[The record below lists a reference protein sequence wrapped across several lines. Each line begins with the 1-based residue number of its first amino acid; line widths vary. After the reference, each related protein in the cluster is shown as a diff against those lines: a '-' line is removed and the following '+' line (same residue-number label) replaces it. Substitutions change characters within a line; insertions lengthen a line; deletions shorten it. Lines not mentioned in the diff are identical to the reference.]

1 MRNYNFCAGPSAL
14 PTEVLEELKEEI
26 LDWKNHGL
34 SVMEMSHRSKEVV
47 EIAETAKQDFIEL
60 MDVNSDYEVLFIQ
73 GGASLQFSMVPMN
86 LLPGSKTEALS
97 NYLNVGQWSIK
108 AIKEAK
114 KYGNLKISASSEEVS
129 FKKYPK
135 PEEWKIDAEASYLHL
150 VMNET
155 IDGACLRN
163 HENLPQIDLV
173 ADCSSCILSEPIDVS
188 KFALIYAGA
197 QKNIGPAGLAI
208 IVIRKDLLRERNDLP
223 AMMSYKTYADSDSM
237 YNTPPTFAWYLS
249 GKVFSWLK
257 NRGGLEN
264 QKRINESKANKLY
277 AFIDSSDFFKNDVDI
292 ESRSIMNVPF
302 LMNDESLNKK
312 FLNESK
318 AAGLLNLGG
327 HRSVGGMRASIY
339 NAVPEEG
346 VDALV
351 SFMKD
356 FEKQNG

>member
-1 MRNYNFCAGPSAL
+1 MRKYNFCAGPSAL

-26 LDWKNHGL
+26 LDWKKYGL

-47 EIAETAKQDFIEL
+47 EIAETAKQDFIDL
-60 MDVNSDYEVLFIQ
+60 LKIDSNYDVLFIQ

-86 LLPGSKTEALS
+86 LLPSSDSLS
-97 NYLNVGQWSIK
+97 NYLNVGQWSKK

-114 KYGNLKISASSEEVS
+114 KYGNLNISASSEDIS
-129 FKKYPK
+129 FKHYPS
-135 PEEWKIDAEASYLHL
+135 PSDWKIDDSASYLHL

-163 HENLPQIDLV
+163 HDNLPDINLV
-173 ADCSSCILSEPIDVS
+173 ADCSSCILSEPLNVS
-188 KFALIYAGA
+188 KFALIYSGA

-208 IVIRKDLLRERNDLP
+208 IIIRKDLLIDRDDLP
-223 AMMSYKTYADSDSM
+223 AMMSYKTYSDSDSM

-249 GKVFSWLK
+249 GKVFKWLK
-257 NRGGLEN
+257 NKGGLEN
-264 QKRINESKANKLY
+264 QKKENESKASKLY
-277 AFIDSSDFFKNDVDI
+277 EFIDSSDFYKNDVHK

-302 LMNDESLNKK
+302 LMNDESLNSK
-312 FLNESK
+312 FLKESEEH
-318 AAGLLNLGG
+318 GLLNLAG

-346 VDALV
+346 VEALIE
-351 SFMKD
+351 FMKN

>member
-1 MRNYNFCAGPSAL
+1 MRKYNFCAGPSAL

-26 LDWKNHGL
+26 LDWKKYGL

-47 EIAETAKQDFIEL
+47 EIAETAKQDFIDL
-60 MDVNSDYEVLFIQ
+60 LKIDSNYDVLFIQ

-86 LLPGSKTEALS
+86 LLPSSDSLS
-97 NYLNVGQWSIK
+97 NYLNVGQWSKK

-114 KYGNLKISASSEEVS
+114 KYGNLNISASSEDVS
-129 FKKYPK
+129 FKHYPS
-135 PEEWKIDAEASYLHL
+135 PSDWKIDDSASYLHL

-163 HENLPQIDLV
+163 HDNLPDINLV
-173 ADCSSCILSEPIDVS
+173 ADCSSCILSEPLNVS
-188 KFALIYAGA
+188 KFALIYSGA

-208 IVIRKDLLRERNDLP
+208 IIIRKDLLIDRDDLP
-223 AMMSYKTYADSDSM
+223 AMMSYKTYSDSDSM

-249 GKVFSWLK
+249 GKVFKWLK
-257 NRGGLEN
+257 NKGGLEN
-264 QKRINESKANKLY
+264 QKKENESKASKLY
-277 AFIDSSDFFKNDVDI
+277 EFIDSSDFYKNDVHK

-302 LMNDESLNKK
+302 LMNDESLNPK
-312 FLNESK
+312 FLKESEEH
-318 AAGLLNLGG
+318 GLLNLAG

-346 VDALV
+346 VEALIE
-351 SFMKD
+351 FMKN

>member
-1 MRNYNFCAGPSAL
+1 MRKYNFCAGPSAL

-26 LDWKNHGL
+26 LDWKKYGL

-47 EIAETAKQDFIEL
+47 EIAETAKQDFIDL
-60 MDVNSDYEVLFIQ
+60 LKIDSNYDVLFIQ

-86 LLPGSKTEALS
+86 LLPSSDSLS
-97 NYLNVGQWSIK
+97 NYLNVGQWSKK

-114 KYGNLKISASSEEVS
+114 KYGKLNISASSEDIS
-129 FKKYPK
+129 FKQYPS
-135 PEEWKIDAEASYLHL
+135 PSDWKIDDSASYLHL

-163 HENLPQIDLV
+163 HDNLPDINLV
-173 ADCSSCILSEPIDVS
+173 ADCSSCILSEPLNVS
-188 KFALIYAGA
+188 KFALIYSGA

-208 IVIRKDLLRERNDLP
+208 IIIRKDLLIDRDDLP
-223 AMMSYKTYADSDSM
+223 AMMSYKTYSDSDSM

-249 GKVFSWLK
+249 GKVFKWLK
-257 NRGGLEN
+257 NKGGLEN
-264 QKRINESKANKLY
+264 QKKENESKASKLY
-277 AFIDSSDFFKNDVDI
+277 EFIDSSDFYKNDVHK

-302 LMNDESLNKK
+302 LMNDESLNPK
-312 FLNESK
+312 FLKESEEH
-318 AAGLLNLGG
+318 GLLNLAG
-327 HRSVGGMRASIY
+327 HRSVGGMGASIY

-346 VDALV
+346 VEALIE
-351 SFMKD
+351 FMKN

>member
-1 MRNYNFCAGPSAL
+1 MRKYNFCAGPSAL

-26 LDWKNHGL
+26 LDWKKYGL

-47 EIAETAKQDFIEL
+47 EIAETAKQDFIDL
-60 MDVNSDYEVLFIQ
+60 LKIDSNYDVLFIQ

-86 LLPGSKTEALS
+86 LLPSSDSLS
-97 NYLNVGQWSIK
+97 NYLNVGQWSKK

-114 KYGNLKISASSEEVS
+114 KYGNLNISASSEDIS
-129 FKKYPK
+129 FKQYPS
-135 PEEWKIDAEASYLHL
+135 PSDWKIDDSASYLHL

-163 HENLPQIDLV
+163 HNNLPDINLV
-173 ADCSSCILSEPIDVS
+173 ADCSSCILSEPLNVS
-188 KFALIYAGA
+188 KFALIYSGA

-208 IVIRKDLLRERNDLP
+208 IIIRKDLLIDRDDLP
-223 AMMSYKTYADSDSM
+223 AMMSYKTYSDSDSM

-249 GKVFSWLK
+249 GKVFKWLK
-257 NRGGLEN
+257 NKGGLEN
-264 QKRINESKANKLY
+264 QKKENESKASKLY
-277 AFIDSSDFFKNDVDI
+277 EFIDSSDFYKNDVHK

-302 LMNDESLNKK
+302 LMNDESLNSK
-312 FLNESK
+312 FLKESEEH
-318 AAGLLNLGG
+318 GLLNLAG

-346 VDALV
+346 VEALIE
-351 SFMKD
+351 FMKN

>member
-1 MRNYNFCAGPSAL
+1 MRKYNFCAGPSAL

-26 LDWKNHGL
+26 LDWKKYGL

-47 EIAETAKQDFIEL
+47 EIAETAKQDFIDL
-60 MDVNSDYEVLFIQ
+60 LKIDSNYDVLFIQ

-86 LLPGSKTEALS
+86 LLPSSDSLS
-97 NYLNVGQWSIK
+97 NYLNVGQWSKK

-114 KYGNLKISASSEEVS
+114 KYGNLNISASSEDIS
-129 FKKYPK
+129 FKQYPS
-135 PEEWKIDAEASYLHL
+135 PSDWKIDDSASYLHL

-163 HENLPQIDLV
+163 HNNLPDINLV
-173 ADCSSCILSEPIDVS
+173 ADCSSCILSEPLNVS
-188 KFALIYAGA
+188 KFALIYSGA

-208 IVIRKDLLRERNDLP
+208 IIIRKDLLIDRDDLP
-223 AMMSYKTYADSDSM
+223 AMMSYKTYSDSDSM

-249 GKVFSWLK
+249 GKVFKWLK
-257 NRGGLEN
+257 NKGGLEN
-264 QKRINESKANKLY
+264 QKKENESKASKLY
-277 AFIDSSDFFKNDVDI
+277 EFIDSSDFYKNDVHK

-302 LMNDESLNKK
+302 LMNDESLNPK
-312 FLNESK
+312 FLKESEEQ
-318 AAGLLNLGG
+318 GLLNLAG

-346 VDALV
+346 VEALIE
-351 SFMKD
+351 FMKN

>member
-1 MRNYNFCAGPSAL
+1 MRKYNFCAGPSAL

-26 LDWKNHGL
+26 LDWKKYGL

-47 EIAETAKQDFIEL
+47 EIAETAKQDFIDL
-60 MDVNSDYEVLFIQ
+60 LKIDSNYDVLFIQ

-86 LLPGSKTEALS
+86 LLPSSDSLS
-97 NYLNVGQWSIK
+97 NYLNVGQWSKK

-114 KYGNLKISASSEEVS
+114 KYGNLNISASSEDIS
-129 FKKYPK
+129 FKQYPS
-135 PEEWKIDAEASYLHL
+135 PSDWKIDDSASYLHL

-163 HENLPQIDLV
+163 HNNLPDINLV
-173 ADCSSCILSEPIDVS
+173 ADCSSCILSEPLNVS
-188 KFALIYAGA
+188 KFALIYSGA

-208 IVIRKDLLRERNDLP
+208 IIIRKDLLIDRDDLP
-223 AMMSYKTYADSDSM
+223 AMMSYKTYSDSDSM

-249 GKVFSWLK
+249 GKVFKWLK
-257 NRGGLEN
+257 NKGGLEN
-264 QKRINESKANKLY
+264 QKKENESKASKLY
-277 AFIDSSDFFKNDVDI
+277 EFIDSSDFYKNDVHK

-302 LMNDESLNKK
+302 LMNDETLNSK
-312 FLNESK
+312 FLKESEEH
-318 AAGLLNLGG
+318 GLLNLAG

-346 VDALV
+346 VEALIE
-351 SFMKD
+351 FMKN

>member
-1 MRNYNFCAGPSAL
+1 MRKYNFCAGPSAL

-26 LDWKNHGL
+26 LDWKKYGL

-47 EIAETAKQDFIEL
+47 EIAETAKQDFIDL
-60 MDVNSDYEVLFIQ
+60 LKIDSNYDVLFIQ

-86 LLPGSKTEALS
+86 LLPSSDSLS
-97 NYLNVGQWSIK
+97 NYLNVGQWSKK

-114 KYGNLKISASSEEVS
+114 KYGNLNISASSEDIS
-129 FKKYPK
+129 FKQYPS
-135 PEEWKIDAEASYLHL
+135 PSDWKIDDSASYLHL

-163 HENLPQIDLV
+163 HNNLPDINLV
-173 ADCSSCILSEPIDVS
+173 ADCSSCILSEPLNVS
-188 KFALIYAGA
+188 KFALIYSGA

-208 IVIRKDLLRERNDLP
+208 IIIRKDLLIDRDDLP
-223 AMMSYKTYADSDSM
+223 AMMSYKTYSDSDSM
-237 YNTPPTFAWYLS
+237 YNTPPTFAWYLA
-249 GKVFSWLK
+249 GKVFKWLK
-257 NRGGLEN
+257 IKGGLEN
-264 QKRINESKANKLY
+264 QKKENESKASKLY
-277 AFIDSSDFFKNDVDI
+277 EFIDSSDFYKNDVHK

-302 LMNDESLNKK
+302 LMNDESLNPK
-312 FLNESK
+312 FLKESEEH
-318 AAGLLNLGG
+318 GLLNLAG

-346 VDALV
+346 VEALIE
-351 SFMKD
+351 FMKN

>member
-1 MRNYNFCAGPSAL
+1 MRKYNFCAGPSAL

-26 LDWKNHGL
+26 LDWKKYGL

-47 EIAETAKQDFIEL
+47 EIAETAKQDFIDL
-60 MDVNSDYEVLFIQ
+60 LKIDSNYDVLFIQ

-86 LLPGSKTEALS
+86 LLPSSDSLS
-97 NYLNVGQWSIK
+97 NYLNVGQWSKK

-114 KYGNLKISASSEEVS
+114 KYGNLNISASSEDIS
-129 FKKYPK
+129 FKQYPS
-135 PEEWKIDAEASYLHL
+135 PSDWKIDDSASYLHL

-163 HENLPQIDLV
+163 HDNLPDINLV
-173 ADCSSCILSEPIDVS
+173 ADCSSCILSEPLNVS
-188 KFALIYAGA
+188 KFALIYSGA

-208 IVIRKDLLRERNDLP
+208 IIIRKDLLIDRDDLP
-223 AMMSYKTYADSDSM
+223 AMMSYKTYSDSDSM

-249 GKVFSWLK
+249 GKVFKWLK
-257 NRGGLEN
+257 NKGGLEN
-264 QKRINESKANKLY
+264 QKKENESKASKLY
-277 AFIDSSDFFKNDVDI
+277 EFIDSSDFYKNDVHK

-302 LMNDESLNKK
+302 LMNDESLNPK
-312 FLNESK
+312 FLKESEEH
-318 AAGLLNLGG
+318 GLLNLAG

-346 VDALV
+346 VEALIE
-351 SFMKD
+351 FMKN
-356 FEKQNG
+356 FEKHNG